1 MQNHRRMHNDSQRFF
16 LCLAQKQNQLLKTIV
31 LQVNSSRCSERKREK
46 SGRESKTEEKNTCRI
61 TIKRQQQPK
70 MYARIRAKTSV
81 ANGTGQ
87 GKGEGGHRKSDPWAT
102 GRPFITCQS
111 NKEHC
116 RLSLGW
122 WFKHFQ
128 SQLCSQSVVQAF
140 SILRCAHNRSSTGRW
155 ILHIPKMQL
164 ITIMIIISLILI
176 TGIIMIISII
186 AIITSIDIF
195 PG

>member
-1 MQNHRRMHNDSQRFF
+1 
-16 LCLAQKQNQLLKTIV
+16 
-31 LQVNSSRCSERKREK
+31 
-46 SGRESKTEEKNTCRI
+46 
-61 TIKRQQQPK
+61 

-122 WFKHFQ
+122 WFK
-128 SQLCSQSVVQAF
+128 LN
-140 SILRCAHNRSSTGRW
+140 CAHNRWSKHSQSSDV
-155 ILHIPKMQL
+155 L
-164 ITIMIIISLILI
+164 TIGAQRAAESC
-176 TGIIMIISII
+176 
-186 AIITSIDIF
+186 TSSRCNQ
-195 PG
+195 